1 MKDRMLSVV
10 IVDDEPLARRGLRLR
25 LGRHED
31 IEVVAECG
39 NGREA
44 LAAVGEHLPD
54 LLFLDIRM
62 PGMDG
67 MEVVRQIQADAMPLV
82 IFVTAY
88 DRFAVEAFEL
98 HAIDYLLKPVD
109 GERLDAAVE
118 RARHL
123 LSERAA
129 VEDKVRLLEL
139 LQRMDGS
146 GEESLTAWLDENPS
160 PQRNRSYARLTI
172 RDGSEVALV
181 PMADID
187 WVDAAGDYMC
197 VHAAGQTHVMRS
209 TMKALE
215 GQLDPDRFARIHRST
230 IVNVDRVVKVGSHI
244 NGEFF
249 LTLKCGTRL
258 KMSRTYRDRI
268 DQILAT
274 S

>member
-1 MKDRMLSVV
+1 MGDRMLSVV

-25 LGRHED
+25 LGQHAD

-44 LAAVGEHLPD
+44 IAAVGEHLPD
-54 LLFLDIRM
+54 LMFLDIRM

-82 IFVTAY
+82 VFVTAY

-109 GERLDAAVE
+109 IERLDAAVE
-118 RARHL
+118 RARNAL
-123 LSERAA
+123 DERAA
-129 VEDKVRLLEL
+129 AEDKIRLLEL
-139 LQRMDGS
+139 LQRMEGASNGDP
-146 GEESLTAWLDENPS
+146 TAWLEESPV
-160 PQRNRSYARLTI
+160 PQRDRGPARLTI

-197 VHAAGQTHVMRS
+197 VHALGQTHVMRS

-215 GQLDPDRFARIHRST
+215 RQLDAERFTRIHRST
-230 IVNVDRVVKVGSHI
+230 IVNIDRVVKVGSHI

-268 DQILAT
+268 DRILAAG
-274 S
+274 

>member
-1 MKDRMLSVV
+1 MGERKLSVV

-25 LGRHED
+25 LGAHPD

-44 LAAVGEHLPD
+44 LAAVGVHLPD
-54 LLFLDIRM
+54 LMFLDIRM

-82 IFVTAY
+82 VFVTAY

-118 RARHL
+118 RARQAL
-123 LSERAA
+123 DERAA
-129 VEDKVRLLEL
+129 AEDKVRLLAL
-139 LQRMDGS
+139 LQRIEGAEQ
-146 GEESLTAWLDENPS
+146 GELTAWLEETP
-160 PQRNRSYARLTI
+160 PQRDRGAARLTI

-197 VHAAGQTHVMRS
+197 VHACGQTHVMRS

-215 GQLDPDRFARIHRST
+215 RQLDPERFARIHRST
-230 IVNVDRVVKVGSHI
+230 IVNIERVVKVGSHI

-249 LTLKCGTRL
+249 LTLTCGTRL

-268 DQILAT
+268 DRILAAG
-274 S
+274 

>member
-1 MKDRMLSVV
+1 MSDRRLSVV

-25 LGRHED
+25 LGQHAD
-31 IEVVAECG
+31 IDVVAECG

-54 LLFLDIRM
+54 LLFLDVRM
-62 PGMDG
+62 PGIDG

-98 HAIDYLLKPVD
+98 HAVDYLLKPVD
-109 GERLDAAVE
+109 SERLDAAVE

-123 LSERAA
+123 LDERAA
-129 VEDKVRLLEL
+129 AEDKVRLMAL
-139 LQRMDGS
+139 LQRMEGAGDGD
-146 GEESLTAWLDENPS
+146 LTAWLDETP
-160 PQRNRSYARLTI
+160 PARPREYARLTI

-197 VHAAGQTHVMRS
+197 VHAQGQTHVMRS

-215 GQLDPDRFARIHRST
+215 RQLDPERFARIHRST

-249 LTLKCGTRL
+249 LTLKCGARL

-268 DQILAT
+268 DQILAA